1 MIGLSLPEIDRVAV
15 RHAISLSLATGKS
28 FRLAGGFRFARENPA
43 FAGLLADWENALGTM
58 SAGSFLAD
66 DDDLLFRPAALR
78 HGAYALETGAF
89 SSALELVLLLLPP
102 LTRLKYRTALSV
114 RGVTHSDLSY
124 TTDFVNL
131 TLFDLLERMGFY
143 LHLSL
148 KRFGFYGSGGGLVE
162 ARAYP
167 GETGAGLPE
176 VEFREVSLRGARVYI
191 AKMPTDVA
199 LNQREMLAGLT
210 GLPESAIGIVEVLD
224 ADGPGNFI
232 QAYAEC
238 DGVVRVLQAVSPVY
252 GADGEYVFN
261 EGRAGETV
269 RSIASL
275 CERLRG
281 DRALPSDATRE
292 ILPYAVLSG
301 SIMPPGAGET
311 AKLLISTFG

>member
-28 FRLAGGFRFARENPA
+28 FRLAGGFRFVRENPA
-43 FAGLLADWENALGTM
+43 FAGLLADWENALGAM

-66 DDDLLFRPAALR
+66 DDDLIFRPAALR
-78 HGAYALETGAF
+78 HGRYAFATGAF

-114 RGVTHSDLSY
+114 RGVTHTDLSY
-124 TTDFVNL
+124 TTDFVNM

-162 ARAYP
+162 AHAYP
-167 GETGAGLPE
+167 GEAGKRLPE
-176 VEFREVSLRGARVYI
+176 FECREVSLRGARVYV

-199 LNQREMLAGLT
+199 LAQREMLAAST
-210 GLPESAIGIVEVLD
+210 GLSESVIGIVEVLD

-261 EGRAGETV
+261 EEKAGETV
-269 RSIASL
+269 RSIASQ
-275 CERLRG
+275 CARVAA
-281 DRALPSDATRE
+281 DRVVPPEATRE

-301 SIMPPGAGET
+301 SVMPPDAGQH
-311 AKLLISTFG
+311 AKLLVSVFG